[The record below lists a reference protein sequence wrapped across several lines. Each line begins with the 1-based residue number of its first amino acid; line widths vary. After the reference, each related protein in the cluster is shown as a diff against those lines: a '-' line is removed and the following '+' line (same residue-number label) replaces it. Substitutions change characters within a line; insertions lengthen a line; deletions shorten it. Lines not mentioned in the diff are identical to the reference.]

1 MESVEDEG
9 RKSGYE
15 TTIFNLYRQKPDYEE
30 RLQALF
36 SDTIA
41 AILLVGTELSETDAR
56 VFQDAP
62 VPLVLLDCWFE
73 NLLFNA
79 ALMNNADSVFQA
91 VNYLIGRGYHQIGY
105 LKGEVRIQ
113 NFKYRAEGYER
124 ALKMKGIPVDIS
136 IIGFDDIAFCSVFT
150 PALTTVRVFK
160 KELGQLAVRHLV
172 KLIKKKSEIKVRMQ
186 ICNELVERG
195 SVASIK
201 SDKTEAK

>member
-1 MESVEDEG
+1 
-9 RKSGYE
+9 
-15 TTIFNLYRQKPDYEE
+15 
-30 RLQALF
+30 
-36 SDTIA
+36 
-41 AILLVGTELSETDAR
+41 
-56 VFQDAP
+56 
-62 VPLVLLDCWFE
+62 
-73 NLLFNA
+73 
-79 ALMNNADSVFQA
+79 MNNADSVFQA

-136 IIGFDDIAFCSVFT
+136 IIGFDDIVFCSVFT